1 MRPPLRVIV
10 AFDFYSVGDVLPS
23 VTGVYYD
30 HLVTQGYCEPVVHKG
45 PTEVECAVVDTS
57 DAERAVMSPP
67 VKKKRGRPRKVK

>member
-30 HLVTQGYCEPVVHKG
+30 HLVTQGYCEPVVRKE
-45 PTEVECAVVDTS
+45 PAEVECAAMDTS
-57 DAERAVMSPP
+57 HAETAVLQKP
-67 VKKKRGRPRKVK
+67 VKRGRGRPRKVK

>member
-10 AFDFYSVGDVLPS
+10 AFDFYSVGDEIEP
-23 VTGVYYD
+23 TGVYYD
-30 HLVTQGYCEPVVHKG
+30 HLVTQGYCEPVKVRAEPVG
-45 PTEVECAVVDTS
+45 VECAAVDTS